1 MVVEKPASTSAAEL
15 AAARLLVES
24 AQQDR
29 SKFADL
35 YDKYFY
41 LVYAYTAPRSG
52 PRHCRRSHFRSFSES
67 AGVFAEID
75 AWHRRAIAGG
85 ATEIDEPKDQAY
97 GDRVSAVSDPFGNT
111 WYLATHMAE
120 PDH

>member
-41 LVYAYTAPRSG
+41 LVYAYTARRVADRATAEDLTSEVFQKALEYLPKLMPGIVGRLLAGLLRSMNL
-52 PRHCRRSHFRSFSES
+52 RIKRTAIES
-67 AGVFAEID
+67 A
-75 AWHRRAIAGG
+75 
-85 ATEIDEPKDQAY
+85 P
-97 GDRVSAVSDPFGNT
+97 
-111 WYLATHMAE
+111 
-120 PDH
+120 